1 MRLQWRRRSFV
12 WTGAGGV
19 PLIAFFFYCYPHHR
33 DLHSFPTRRSSDLA
47 VSPDLAPTSPPGG
60 SSSTRAVSFLR
71 PCRSSRAPRLHG
83 ATIPR
88 EGGRSSAAPKGHRRP
103 SAVSWPRAP
112 FMEVYLELPTCG
124 APSPLPRKT
133 QISKRP
139 GGPEVERPSLASP
152 ELRLWSETGDGP
164 KSLRGESGTDRG
176 SQP

>member
-60 SSSTRAVSFLR
+60 SSSARAVSFLR

-83 ATIPR
+83 ATVPR

-112 FMEVYLELPTCG
+112 SFRVYLDLRPTTPRP
-124 APSPLPRKT
+124 PSTHKRQTFLSNRRCADHGRLRK
-133 QISKRP
+133 R
-139 GGPEVERPSLASP
+139 SP
-152 ELRLWSETGDGP
+152 
-164 KSLRGESGTDRG
+164 
-176 SQP
+176 